1 MLPLPEMLTM
11 LLPPSV
17 YYRRR
22 IAEEVD
28 AGEPELD
35 LLPELVRRSGTA
47 VDVGANQGFFS
58 FALAQHTG
66 HVVAFEPNPDYAL
79 FARWMLR
86 GHAEVL
92 RYALSDHSGRATFHV
107 PVSKEGMVL
116 HLAGS
121 LKGEFPQFS
130 EIRKYDVEIRSLD
143 SFKLKDVCF
152 LKVDVEGA
160 EREVLDGAKE
170 TIARDKPVM
179 VLELLSGTHENPHD
193 LTAAICNDFGYEA
206 FVLKGR
212 EKLPAL
218 PAIAALGQNSTYN
231 THLITRNVLFMPR

>member
-1 MLPLPEMLTM
+1 MLPFRELLTM
-11 LLPPSV
+11 LMPPSV

-35 LLPELVRRSGTA
+35 LLPELVRRGGTA

-58 FALAQHTG
+58 FALAQHAG
-66 HVVAFEPNPDYAL
+66 HVVAFEPNADYAL

-92 RYALSDHSGRATFHV
+92 RYALSDRSGRATFHV
-107 PVSKEGMVL
+107 PISKEGMVL

-130 EIRKYDVEIRSLD
+130 EIRTYDVEIRSLD

-152 LKVDVEGA
+152 IKVDVEGA

-170 TIARDKPVM
+170 TIARDRPVL
-179 VLELLSGTHENPHD
+179 VLELLSGTHPNPHD

-218 PAIAALGQNSTYN
+218 PTIAALGQNSTYN